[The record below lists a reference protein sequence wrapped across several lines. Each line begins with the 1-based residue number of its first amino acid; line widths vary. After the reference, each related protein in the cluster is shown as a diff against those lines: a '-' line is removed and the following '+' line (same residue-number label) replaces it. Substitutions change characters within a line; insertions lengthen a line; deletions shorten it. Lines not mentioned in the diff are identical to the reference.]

1 MIRFQGS
8 LGCIS
13 SLLVRLEESVVAVTV
28 ERTHQRSLHP
38 LHAVLLAG
46 TVPLF
51 LGVLLSN
58 IAYSLSY
65 EVQWKNFASWLIVGG
80 LVFGGFALLWALI
93 KLLRADQ
100 RGRRPIIYFLLLLT
114 TWVLG
119 FINALVH
126 SKDAWASMP
135 AGLILSA
142 IVAALA
148 IAATGFGFST
158 LRAGGLK

>member
-1 MIRFQGS
+1 MPVP
-8 LGCIS
+8 L
-13 SLLVRLEESVVAVTV
+13 
-28 ERTHQRSLHP
+28 ERTYQRPLHP

-51 LGVLLSN
+51 VGVLLGD
-58 IAYSLSY
+58 IAYASSY

-93 KLLRADQ
+93 GLFRADQ
-100 RGRRPIIYFLLLLT
+100 RGRRPTIYFVLLLA

-126 SKDAWASMP
+126 AKDAWASMP
-135 AGLILSA
+135 EGLILSA

>member
-1 MIRFQGS
+1 VPAA
-8 LGCIS
+8 LGQTY
-13 SLLVRLEESVVAVTV
+13 RK
-28 ERTHQRSLHP
+28 SLHP

-51 LGVLLSN
+51 LGVLLSD
-58 IAYSLSY
+58 IAYASSY

-93 KLLRADQ
+93 GLFGA
-100 RGRRPIIYFLLLLT
+100 GRRGWRPTVYFVLLLA
-114 TWVLG
+114 TWILG

-126 SKDAWASMP
+126 AKDAWASMP
-135 AGLILSA
+135 EALILSA

-158 LRAGGLK
+158 RRAGGLE